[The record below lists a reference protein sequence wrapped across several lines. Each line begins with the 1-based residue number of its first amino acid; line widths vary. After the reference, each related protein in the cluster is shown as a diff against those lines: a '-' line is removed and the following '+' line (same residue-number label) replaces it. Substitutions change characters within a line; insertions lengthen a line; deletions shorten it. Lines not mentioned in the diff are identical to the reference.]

1 MGKIFNKN
9 LSVIITTYNS
19 ENTIKE
25 TLISILNKNLFFIDE
40 ILIVDDGSV
49 DNTISIIKMFQKENL
64 KIKLFINKI
73 NRGGGYARN
82 KGIKNSK
89 NFWIYIL
96 DSDDLVDRKS
106 LRKLFKAALKYN
118 QCVHYEKAKYFTIK
132 KKIKFIF
139 NYGKFYKN
147 EITLKKLL
155 DNLGVFLVN
164 GIINKSI
171 WKKIGG
177 YPEFHHWDTQCFSFR
192 CLLKSK
198 IRIIKNTFYFHRAFL
213 PQKKSYYERQE
224 SLGNNHINSL
234 LVYEEIFCTKKISAN
249 WKKNF
254 YNKLQN
260 KNIFLSKNIDE
271 IIKEKQEIND
281 KNLLNRSFYYY
292 DKFFKIV
299 SNKKNSQKKNKKLI
313 ELININHE
321 FLNDITIFY
330 LIKFNKFK
338 KKENFDPFNIRKDI
352 LNIFYM
358 LQLIFSTNI
367 KLYFAK
373 FYIKYYFKSLFILIK
388 KKLI

>member
-1 MGKIFNKN
+1 MRKISKKN

-49 DNTISIIKMFQKENL
+49 DNTISIIKMFQKKNF
-64 KIKLFINKI
+64 KIKLLINKI
-73 NRGGGYARN
+73 NRGGGYTRN
-82 KGIKNSK
+82 KGIKNAK

-96 DSDDLVDRKS
+96 DSDDLVDDKS
-106 LRKLFKAALKYN
+106 LIKLFEAAIKYN

-139 NYGKFYKN
+139 NYGKFYKK
-147 EITLKKLL
+147 EITLKKLM

-164 GIINKSI
+164 GIINKRI

-192 CLLKSK
+192 CLLRSN
-198 IRIIKNTFYFHRAFL
+198 IRIIKNTFYFHRAFS
-213 PQKKSYYERQE
+213 PQNKSYYERQE
-224 SLGNNHINSL
+224 SLGNNHVNSL
-234 LVYEEIFCTKKISAN
+234 LVYEEIFCSKKINLN

-254 YNKLQN
+254 YKKLQN
-260 KNIFLSKNIDE
+260 KNIFLNKNIDE
-271 IIKEKQEIND
+271 IIKEKKEIKD
-281 KNLLNRSFYYY
+281 KNFLNRSLGYYNL
-292 DKFFKIV
+292 FFKII
-299 SNKKNSQKKNKKLI
+299 SNKINSQKKSKKLI
-313 ELININHE
+313 ELININNE
-321 FLNDITIFY
+321 FLNDITMFY
-330 LIKFNKFK
+330 LIKLNKLK
-338 KKENFDPFNIRKDI
+338 KKENFDPFKIRKDI

-358 LQLIFSTNI
+358 LRLIFSTNI